1 MNPPP
6 ALVIFDCDG
15 VLVDSEVIAS
25 RVFAACLA
33 EAGFVMSVEE
43 AMAFGVGK
51 SAVTLSAAVEQV
63 FGRPLPAGFIE
74 GMRARIIAAFTDELR
89 AVEGIDRLLGAL
101 KLPRCVASNSHIDRV
116 RHALTATGLLPHLD
130 PHIYTAAMVTRAKPA
145 PDLFL
150 YAAAQHRVAP
160 ESCVVVEDSPSGVAA
175 GLTAGMPVVG
185 FVGAS
190 HCPPGHGAAM
200 RAAGCAE
207 VFARTDELAEF
218 LGVRFA

>member
-33 EAGFVMSVEE
+33 QAGFAISIEE

-51 SAVTLSAAVEQV
+51 SAVTLSAAVEQA

-89 AVEGIDRLLGAL
+89 AVEGIDRLLAAL

-116 RHALTATGLLPHLD
+116 RHALTATSLLPHLD
-130 PHIYTAAMVTRAKPA
+130 PHIYTAAMVARGKPA

-150 YAAAQHRVAP
+150 YAAAQHRVLP
-160 ESCVVVEDSPSGVAA
+160 ERCVVVEDSPSGVTA
-175 GLTAGMPVVG
+175 GLAAGMPVVG

-200 RAAGCAE
+200 RAAGCVE
-207 VFARTDELAEF
+207 VFARMDELAEF